1 MPEKRKVKRRFLL
14 YYMRVFESA
23 TRKQIGNL
31 VDITPKGIMVVCD
44 KPISD
49 NLFMKLRLELS
60 NEVAEKPWMEFVA
73 ISKWCKPDVNPSM
86 YSVGFEILEI
96 DKENAK
102 IIDRIINEFGFRDNV
117 QDR

>member
-14 YYMRVFESA
+14 YYMRVFESV

-44 KPISD
+44 KQVPDSQ
-49 NLFMKLRLELS
+49 FMKLRLELS
-60 NEVAEKPWMEFVA
+60 NEVSEKPWMEFVA

-96 DKENAK
+96 DKEDAK
-102 IIDRIINEFGFRDNV
+102 TIDRIINEFGFRDNV
-117 QDR
+117 QNK